1 MFWLGGKRY
10 FGTTDPNK
18 DGEITFNEMAAVIRV
33 YKKNQ
38 EDYIHRY
45 VTARLKQLDRN
56 RDGRVIYC

>member
-10 FGTTDPNK
+10 YPTDKNS

-56 RDGRVIYC
+56 KDGRVIYC